1 MPATLPSSR
10 LIRIYDSLPPESQRK
25 LVEANLKYILDSAPR
40 RKARRVVC
48 YASRFRKRHSLIP
61 LLDLQGKKKEI
72 KGLLA
77 DLTRDA
83 KCSFVKDRSN
93 RDELLTEI
101 IDSISVWL
109 STIWIVICE
118 YCVHFR
124 QAHQCLLF
132 IADVLERLDDGSRV
146 GGCQCSIKT
155 YEVDI
160 SIKRTNGKTVK
171 HFLFHGP
178 HNISTG
184 LLWMWRELFVSF
196 SASGGRQARKQIPE
210 MLLDIEEEMGWKSFV
225 RLLQGGGYDDEDEE
239 WEDYN
244 NDDDEDNKSESK
256 LDTYSVQCSR
266 RLHASHWSQET
277 YRQWLYLR
285 GLVQQRLHNIFETA
299 PSRELYIILK
309 QLGDDNPVETQKELF
324 HILSQIAGY
333 SSDTF
338 AAALEIYTAENDTQ
352 AILYLLDS
360 YSSLLRPRDA
370 PVLQIALIMLS
381 ESPLFR
387 TRTLQIIEK
396 EMTDLVCAIRSTIR
410 SNFCRVEDTVHKDEL
425 QRILKL
431 SSSSQQRSDRI
442 EQWVDDV
449 ITPSS
454 APLHAV
460 AFAAMMMGIP
470 APGIE
475 EGEDPDFLGHLD
487 LDPTDPDLEDLRE
500 ELRPPLGV
508 RFDGWIE
515 VANAIKGG
523 APVLSK
529 IYAKATELMPFLRAH
544 DVGEAM
550 QTRISD
556 RPSKRHVSDALS
568 TLSSFAK
575 IQRKRMA
582 LRADKK
588 RQKQQQQQQSQPTS
602 STQSFPTGAGGFSF
616 DFLPSPAPLP
626 GNASFGGIDDV
637 D

>member
-1 MPATLPSSR
+1 MPATLPSSK
-10 LIRIYDSLPPESQRK
+10 LIQIYDSLPPESQRK

-72 KGLLA
+72 NGLLA
-77 DLTRDA
+77 DLTRNA
-83 KCSFVKDRSN
+83 KCSLVKDRSN
-93 RDELLTEI
+93 RDELLIEI
-101 IDSISVWL
+101 IDSISAWL
-109 STIWIVICE
+109 STIWVVVYE
-118 YCVHFR
+118 HCVHFR
-124 QAHQCLLF
+124 LAHQCLLF
-132 IADVLERLDDGSRV
+132 ITDVLERLGDVSRV
-146 GGCQCSIKT
+146 GGCQCSLKT

-160 SIKRTNGKTVK
+160 RLKRTNGKTVK

-178 HNISTG
+178 HNIDVV

-196 SASGGRQARKQIPE
+196 SASGGRQARKEIPK
-210 MLLDIEEEMGWKSFV
+210 MMLDIVEEIGWQSLV
-225 RLLQGGGYDDEDEE
+225 RLLKGGISEDDDEE

-244 NDDDEDNKSESK
+244 NDDDEDNESESE
-256 LDTYSVQCSR
+256 LNTGGDRCSCC
-266 RLHASHWSQET
+266 LHASHWSPQIN
-277 YRQWLYLR
+277 RQRLYLR
-285 GLVQQRLHNIFETA
+285 GFVHQCLHSIFETA
-299 PSRELYIILK
+299 PSQELYIILK
-309 QLGDDNPVETQKELF
+309 ELGCNTPVETQRELF
-324 HILSQIAGY
+324 DILSQTAGY

-338 AAALEIYTAENDTQ
+338 AAALGIYTAENDTQ
-352 AILYLLDS
+352 AILHLLDS

-370 PVLQIALIMLS
+370 PVLQLALLVLS
-381 ESPLFR
+381 ESPLLR

-396 EMTDLVCAIRSTIR
+396 EMTDLVCAIRSAIH

-431 SSSSQQRSDRI
+431 SSSSQQRSDRV
-442 EQWVDDV
+442 EQWIDDV

-470 APGIE
+470 PPGIE
-475 EGEDPDFLGHLD
+475 DGEDPDFLGHLD

-500 ELRPPLGV
+500 ELRPPLGE
-508 RFDGWIE
+508 RFDSWIE

-523 APVLSK
+523 TPILSK
-529 IYAKATELMPFLRAH
+529 IYTKATELMPFLRAH
-544 DVGEAM
+544 DVCEAM

-556 RPSKRHVSDALS
+556 RPSKRHVSDALN

-588 RQKQQQQQQSQPTS
+588 RQKQQQQQSQPAS
-602 STQSFPTGAGGFSF
+602 STQSFRIGAGGFAF
-616 DFLPSPAPLP
+616 DFSSSPPPPP
-626 GNASFGGIDDV
+626 GHASFGGIDDV

>member
-1 MPATLPSSR
+1 MPAR
-10 LIRIYDSLPPESQRK
+10 FIQIYDSLPPESQRK
-25 LVEANLKYILDSAPR
+25 LVEANLRYILDSAPR

-61 LLDLQGKKKEI
+61 LLDMQGKKKEI
-72 KGLLA
+72 NGLLA
-77 DLTRDA
+77 DLARDV

-109 STIWIVICE
+109 STIWVVIYE
-118 YCVHFR
+118 HRVHFR

-160 SIKRTNGKTVK
+160 CLKRTNGKTVK

-178 HNISTG
+178 HNISSV
-184 LLWMWRELFVSF
+184 LLWMWRELFVSL
-196 SASGGRQARKQIPE
+196 SASGGRQARKQLPE
-210 MLLDIEEEMGWKSFV
+210 MLLDIEEEMGWKSLV
-225 RLLQGGGYDDEDEE
+225 RLLHGGSNEDEDGEE
-239 WEDYN
+239 DWEDYN
-244 NDDDEDNKSESK
+244 NDDKDDKSDYGS
-256 LDTYSVQCSR
+256 DTDGIQCSCH
-266 RLHASHWSQET
+266 LHASHWSQQID
-277 YRQWLYLR
+277 RQRLHLR
-285 GLVQQRLHNIFETA
+285 EFVQQRLHSLFETA
-299 PSRELYIILK
+299 PSRDLYITLK
-309 QLGDDNPVETQKELF
+309 ALGADNPVETHKNLF
-324 HILSQIAGY
+324 DILSRIAGY
-333 SSDTF
+333 SSDSL
-338 AAALEIYTAENDTQ
+338 AAALEIYATENDTL
-352 AILYLLDS
+352 AILNLLDS
-360 YSSLLRPRDA
+360 HSSLLRPRDA
-370 PVLQIALIMLS
+370 PVLQVALLVLS
-381 ESPLFR
+381 SSPLFR
-387 TRTLQIIEK
+387 MRTLQIIEK
-396 EMTDLVCAIRSTIR
+396 EMTDLVCAVRSAIR
-410 SNFCRVEDTVHKDEL
+410 SNFCRIEDSIHRDEL

-431 SSSSQQRSDRI
+431 PSSSQQRSDRI

-487 LDPTDPDLEDLRE
+487 LDPSDPDLEDLRE
-500 ELRPPLGV
+500 ELRPPLGE

-515 VANAIKGG
+515 VTNAIRGG
-523 APVLSK
+523 APILAKV
-529 IYAKATELMPFLRAH
+529 YAKVTELMPFLRAH

-556 RPSKRHVSDALS
+556 RPSKRHVSDVLN

-575 IQRKRMA
+575 IQRKKMA

-588 RQKQQQQQQSQPTS
+588 RQKHQQQQQPAS
-602 STQSFPTGAGGFSF
+602 STQSFRIGAGGFTFNFS
-616 DFLPSPAPLP
+616 PSPAPPP
-626 GNASFGGIDDV
+626 GHASFGGIDDV

>member
-1 MPATLPSSR
+1 MVL
-10 LIRIYDSLPPESQRK
+10 
-25 LVEANLKYILDSAPR
+25 
-40 RKARRVVC
+40 
-48 YASRFRKRHSLIP
+48 
-61 LLDLQGKKKEI
+61 
-72 KGLLA
+72 KGLG
-77 DLTRDA
+77 
-83 KCSFVKDRSN
+83 N
-93 RDELLTEI
+93 
-101 IDSISVWL
+101 
-109 STIWIVICE
+109 
-118 YCVHFR
+118 
-124 QAHQCLLF
+124 
-132 IADVLERLDDGSRV
+132 
-146 GGCQCSIKT
+146 
-155 YEVDI
+155 
-160 SIKRTNGKTVK
+160 
-171 HFLFHGP
+171 
-178 HNISTG
+178 
-184 LLWMWRELFVSF
+184 
-196 SASGGRQARKQIPE
+196 
-210 MLLDIEEEMGWKSFV
+210 
-225 RLLQGGGYDDEDEE
+225 
-239 WEDYN
+239 
-244 NDDDEDNKSESK
+244 
-256 LDTYSVQCSR
+256 
-266 RLHASHWSQET
+266 
-277 YRQWLYLR
+277 
-285 GLVQQRLHNIFETA
+285 
-299 PSRELYIILK
+299 
-309 QLGDDNPVETQKELF
+309 DNPVETQKELF
-324 HILSQIAGY
+324 DILSQIAGY

-352 AILYLLDS
+352 AILHLLDS

-370 PVLQIALIMLS
+370 PVLQLALLMLS

-396 EMTDLVCAIRSTIR
+396 EMTDLVGAIRSAIR
-410 SNFCRVEDTVHKDEL
+410 SNFSRVEDTVHTDEL

-475 EGEDPDFLGHLD
+475 EGEDPDFLSHLD

-500 ELRPPLGV
+500 ELRPPLGE

-556 RPSKRHVSDALS
+556 RPSKRHVSDALN

-588 RQKQQQQQQSQPTS
+588 RQKQQQQSQPAS
-602 STQSFPTGAGGFSF
+602 STQSFRIGSGGFAF
-616 DFLPSPAPLP
+616 DFSPSPAPPP
-626 GNASFGGIDDV
+626 GHVSFGGIDDV